1 VDIHEDAE
9 MTAFNEIMLILS
21 EAIIISLGSLIAYVS
36 ARAYHR
42 NKSTSMLFM
51 SLGFAVIVIGSL
63 MEELMLELLRF
74 PMIEAHMLE
83 NLILAAGL
91 LLIVYS
97 IYGTRG

>member
-1 VDIHEDAE
+1 
-9 MTAFNEIMLILS
+9 MTAFNDFMLFLS
-21 EAIIISLGSLIAYVS
+21 EAIIISLGSLIVYVS
-36 ARAYHR
+36 VRAYRR
-42 NKSTSMLFM
+42 NKSTSMLAM

-63 MEELMLELLRF
+63 MEEVLLELLAF

-83 NLILAAGL
+83 NLIVAAGL